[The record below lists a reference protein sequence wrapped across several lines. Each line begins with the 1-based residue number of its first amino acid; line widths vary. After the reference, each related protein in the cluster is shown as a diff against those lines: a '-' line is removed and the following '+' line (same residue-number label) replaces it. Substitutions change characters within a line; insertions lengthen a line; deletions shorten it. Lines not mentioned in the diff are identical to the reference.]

1 MPGARPRVLLLLL
14 LLAAAAAASP
24 EAAQACPAARGRGM
38 PPPPLA
44 SFAFEVFG
52 RVQGVYFRAHTVD
65 RADALGLVGWVRNT
79 ARGTVEGAVQGE
91 RAALAALRAWLET
104 TGSPQSSVE
113 RVVIT
118 GERGIARPEFEG
130 FARRPTV

>member
-1 MPGARPRVLLLLL
+1 
-14 LLAAAAAASP
+14 
-24 EAAQACPAARGRGM
+24 M